1 MVPWVLQI
9 GKNQR
14 KINVENLGT
23 KGKKLWNL
31 KRKGVGK
38 EIFEKKEEEFEG
50 EWNRLEF
57 RRGRIGENRD
67 GELG

>member
-1 MVPWVLQI
+1 LVPWVLQI

-38 EIFEKKEEEFEG
+38 EIFEKKEEELANG
-50 EWNRLEF
+50 
-57 RRGRIGENRD
+57 ID
-67 GELG
+67 